1 MIYEDEKK
9 FYESCA
15 NKSLEEMKKIA
26 EKNLRL
32 ANIEEFWI
40 KKILN
45 DAQSIYYAYKNDIP
59 RNLDGGDLYIYLTTD

>member
-1 MIYEDEKK
+1 MIHEDGKK

-40 KKILN
+40 KK
-45 DAQSIYYAYKNDIP
+45 Y
-59 RNLDGGDLYIYLTTD
+59 